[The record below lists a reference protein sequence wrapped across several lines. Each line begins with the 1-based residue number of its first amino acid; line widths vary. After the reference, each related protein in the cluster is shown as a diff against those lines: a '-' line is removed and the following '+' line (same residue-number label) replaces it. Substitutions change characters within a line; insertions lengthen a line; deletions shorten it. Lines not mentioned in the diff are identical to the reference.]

1 MQYRKKLFIC
11 IRSGK
16 STNDEVAS
24 FLLNVESIGLEARE
38 RFFEECIEN
47 RTRFEKAI
55 KRNIHT

>member
-1 MQYRKKLFIC
+1 MQYRKKLFVC

-47 RTRFEKAI
+47 RTRFEKPI